1 MRVDLLDRVLISF
14 IGASFDGEVQQGR
27 MTSREG
33 WAKSWN
39 VNVAGAYVM
48 TETFLPLLL
57 KSSDPRLLFV
67 TSGLSSISISSD
79 TTHPRYQN
87 PPAGFPKQN
96 MGQTSYRAA
105 KAGLNM
111 MMVEWQ
117 RILKNDG
124 VKVWSIAPGLLAT
137 GLGGNREFLKQIGA
151 GEPAIGGR
159 VICNVV
165 EGKRDSETGLVVRE
179 YDSPVQP
186 W

>member
-1 MRVDLLDRVLISF
+1 
-14 IGASFDGEVQQGR
+14 
-27 MTSREG
+27 
-33 WAKSWN
+33 
-39 VNVAGAYVM
+39 M

-57 KSSDPRLLFV
+57 KSDDPRLLFV
-67 TSGLSSISISSD
+67 TSGLSSISIAAD
-79 TTHPRYQN
+79 TTHPRYLK
-87 PPAGFPKQN
+87 PPAGYPKEN
-96 MGQTSYRAA
+96 NGQTSYKSS

-137 GLGGNREFLKQIGA
+137 GLGGDREFLKKIGA
-151 GEPAIGGR
+151 KDPSIGGT
-159 VICNVV
+159 VIRNVV
-165 EGKRDSETGLVVRE
+165 EGKRDEETGQVVRE